1 MKRYSIF
8 GLLALVATLAVHGDD
23 ESKLWYTPP
32 PPGKVYYQVLDT
44 EGNLVE
50 GAVVILG
57 CSEQLSYP
65 VDRRYVSDASGR
77 ITVKA
82 ENSMWYWS
90 YDVRSIKKKGYDGW
104 SSYLNPHMGDSLT
117 SEKSSADRPFVLRLR
132 KFHPEPEV
140 LFWTRVPGSV
150 EAEGTGNVPPVA
162 FSILQDSKGTERDG
176 YVDFFAQPRCD
187 KLKREWSLSLWT
199 TNANAGIIATTNRVY
214 VAPESGYASRVEVPQ
229 RDLLQPSFT
238 VYLKTRPQRLYAR
251 LSFDHNDIK
260 MQYNDR
266 WQDFSFSCSAAIN
279 PYGGRILEEDYRLR
293 SFHDAKDLPGVRQ
306 TLLDGKYYAQRPD
319 VPARVENRKREAVL
333 FDEWLKLK
341 REDNRLRRSIEAVKK
356 QMAGQSKEEV
366 SKRLRPIVAER
377 EEVDRKMKNLG
388 GRRIKN
394 DKELPTLNL
403 PPGVT
408 EKQKY
413 GKVDL
418 ELVGPRIDAP

>member
-1 MKRYSIF
+1 MKHYSII
-8 GLLALVATLAVHGDD
+8 GLLALVATLVVHGDD

-44 EGNLVE
+44 EGNPVE

-65 VDRRYVSDASGR
+65 VDRRYVSDSSGR
-77 ITVKA
+77 IVVEA
-82 ENSMWYWS
+82 RNSMWYWE
-90 YDVRSIKKKGYDGW
+90 YRVRSIKKRGYDGW

-117 SEKSSADRPFVLRLR
+117 SEKSSADRPFILRLR

-150 EAEGTGNVPPVA
+150 KADGTGKVPPVA
-162 FSILQDSKGTERDG
+162 FSILQDSKGTEHDG

-187 KLKREWSLSLWT
+187 TQKREWSLSLWT

-229 RDLLQPSFT
+229 RDLLQESFT

-251 LSFDHNDIK
+251 LSFAHNDIK
-260 MQYNDR
+260 MQYCER

-293 SFHDAKDLPGVRQ
+293 SFNDATDLPGVRQ

-319 VPARVENRKREAVL
+319 VPARVENRRREYL
-333 FDEWLKLK
+333 LRKEWLKLK
-341 REDNRLRRSIEAVKK
+341 DEDNRLSWRIEDMERL
-356 QMAGQSKEEV
+356 MAGRPKEEV
-366 SKRLRPIVAER
+366 RKRIKPIVDEW

-388 GRRIKN
+388 GRRIKY